1 MQWVWRFWDYFVT
14 MIAPHKGH
22 GTKGIKRSAMIGYLQ
37 GKLLKKGDDR
47 ILVLA
52 NQVGYEV
59 LLPAFVMNTFRAKS
73 VGETVS
79 IYIYHQQTERQPK
92 PVLIG
97 FNLEVEKEFFQ
108 YFISVEAIGALKA
121 VKALDIP
128 VRDIARAI
136 ESKNVHKLKQLKGIG
151 DRTARKII
159 ATLEGKM
166 DKFALIRKTQ
176 QEEIPIVE
184 DLSQQVLDV
193 LVDQLGYKI
202 KDAKQ
207 MITDAMERNSNIS
220 TPEELF
226 EEVYREQD
234 ALS

>member
-1 MQWVWRFWDYFVT
+1 
-14 MIAPHKGH
+14 MIAPRKGH
-22 GTKGIKRSAMIGYLQ
+22 RTKGEKQSAMIGYLE
-37 GKLLKKGDDR
+37 GKLLRKGDDR

-73 VGETVS
+73 VGDPVS

-108 YFISVEAIGALKA
+108 YFISVEAVGALKA

-136 ESKNVHKLKQLKGIG
+136 ESKNVQKLKQLKGIG

-166 DKFALIRKTQ
+166 DKFALIRKSQ
-176 QEEIPIVE
+176 KEDIPIVE

-207 MITDAMERNSNIS
+207 MITDAMKRNSNIS

-226 EEVYREQD
+226 EEVYREED
-234 ALS
+234 ARS

>member
-1 MQWVWRFWDYFVT
+1 
-14 MIAPHKGH
+14 
-22 GTKGIKRSAMIGYLQ
+22 MIGYLE

-73 VGETVS
+73 VGDPVAL
-79 IYIYHQQTERQPK
+79 YIYHQQTERQPK

-121 VKALDIP
+121 VKALDFP

-136 ESKNVHKLKQLKGIG
+136 ESKDVHKLKQLKGIG

-166 DKFALIRKTQ
+166 DKFALIRKSQ
-176 QEEIPIVE
+176 KEEIPMVE

-207 MITDAMERNSNIS
+207 MITDAMKRNSNIS

-226 EEVYREQD
+226 EEVYREED
-234 ALS
+234 ARS